1 MFIYPRGVILSMDVS
16 DLSFKHEV
24 LEQSKAIPVLVDFWS
39 PTCPPC
45 MMLKPI
51 LEKLEQE
58 FEGKFVLVKARVDQ
72 AMDAARQYEV
82 QGIPAVKLFKDGEVV
97 AEFVGAMPEFQVK
110 EWLEQNV

>member
-1 MFIYPRGVILSMDVS
+1 MDVS
-16 DLSFKHEV
+16 DLSFDHDV
-24 LEQSKAIPVLVDFWS
+24 LEQSKTIPVLVDFWS

-72 AMDAARQYEV
+72 AINAARQYGV
-82 QGIPAVKLFKDGEVV
+82 QGIPSVKLFKNSEVV
-97 AEFVGAMPEFQVK
+97 AEFVGAMPEQQVK
-110 EWLEQNV
+110 EWLEQKI